1 MTYRESAA
9 YGESME
15 IALRHLACFVAVAQE
30 RTMSRAAQRL
40 HLSQPAVSK
49 TMSEL
54 ERMAG
59 RQLVERGRAG
69 TQLTPAGEEFLK
81 HAAEVTRAVDAAA
94 RALSRSGT
102 GPLAAVC
109 VAVLHTVPG
118 LLLARALTRLRD
130 RRPGVRVTVRTAH
143 NPEVLAALT
152 SGEADFAVGRMAEP
166 QMMRGIS
173 FELLYA
179 ESLAVVARPGHP
191 LLGRTGPL
199 SAREL
204 LRYPLVV
211 PEAGTAPRLHAE
223 AIFASAGVGLPPG
236 CTQTQSSSM
245 SRALALTS
253 DAVWITPQHAV
264 QLDLDK
270 AWLAPLNVVVPA
282 AAEPVGLLSR
292 SGPPASEL
300 AGQLMAILRELA

>member
-1 MTYRESAA
+1 
-9 YGESME
+9 ME
-15 IALRHLACFVAVAQE
+15 IALRHLTCFVAVAQE

-49 TMSEL
+49 TLSEL

-81 HAAEVTRAVDAAA
+81 HAAEVTRAVDAAE
-94 RALSRSGT
+94 RALSRPGAD
-102 GPLAAVC
+102 PLVAVC

-118 LLLARALTRLRD
+118 PLLARALTLLRD
-130 RRPGVRVTVRTAH
+130 RRPRARVTVRTAH
-143 NPEVLAALT
+143 NPELLAALT

-166 QMMRGIS
+166 HMMRGIS

-179 ESLAVVARPGHP
+179 ESLAVVVRPGHP
-191 LLGRTGPL
+191 LRGGTGPGGSGAL
-199 SAREL
+199 SARDL
-204 LRYPLVV
+204 LGYPLVI

-223 AIFASAGVGLPPG
+223 AIFTAAGVGLPSECG

-245 SRALALTS
+245 ARALALTS
-253 DAVWITPQHAV
+253 DAVWITPRHAV

-270 AWLAPLNVVVPA
+270 TWLVPLDIAVPA

>member
-1 MTYRESAA
+1 
-9 YGESME
+9 ME
-15 IALRHLACFVAVAQE
+15 IALRHLTCFVAVAQE

-49 TMSEL
+49 TLSEL

-94 RALSRSGT
+94 SALSRSGT
-102 GPLAAVC
+102 GPLAAVR

-118 LLLARALTRLRD
+118 LLLARGLAQLHD
-130 RRPGVRVTVRTAH
+130 RRPGARVIVRTAH
-143 NPEVLAALT
+143 NPELLAALT

-166 QMMRGIS
+166 HMMRGIS

-179 ESLAVVARPGHP
+179 ESLAVVVRPGHP
-191 LLGRTGPL
+191 LLLGGTRPL
-199 SAREL
+199 SAHDL
-204 LRYPLVV
+204 LGYPLVV

-223 AIFASAGVGLPPG
+223 AIFAAAGVGLPLG

-245 SRALALTS
+245 ARALALTS
-253 DAVWITPQHAV
+253 DAVWITPRHAV

-270 AWLAPLNVVVPA
+270 NWLAPLDVAVPA

-292 SGPPASEL
+292 SGLPASEL
-300 AGQLMAILRELA
+300 AGQLMAILRALA